1 MGVKLS
7 VFLSIAVVASG
18 AMLYEPV
25 TAALAPPIARAL
37 APTPP
42 QPQQPPPPNCAPTL
56 VSDVYKARFPGGA
69 EAQLFSPAPPGA
81 VVVPNGCPPP
91 PGYVLNG
98 GHNTLSSW
106 GTIYVPA
113 PR

>member
-1 MGVKLS
+1 MNVKLS
-7 VFLSIAVVASG
+7 VFLSIAAVASG

-25 TAALAPPIARAL
+25 TAALKPPAAKS
-37 APTPP
+37 PQPPPP
-42 QPQQPPPPNCAPTL
+42 QPQQPPPPNCTPTL
-56 VSDVYKARFPGGA
+56 VADLYRYYATSSQSV
-69 EAQLFSPAPPGA
+69 PAPPGA

-98 GHNTLSSW
+98 GHNTLGSW
-106 GTIYVPA
+106 GTIYVPT

>member
-7 VFLSIAVVASG
+7 VFLSITVVASG

-25 TAALAPPIARAL
+25 AAALKPPAAKS
-37 APTPP
+37 PQSPPP
-42 QPQQPPPPNCAPTL
+42 QPQQPPPPNCTPTPVADL
-56 VSDVYKARFPGGA
+56 YRYYATSSQSV
-69 EAQLFSPAPPGA
+69 PAPPGA
-81 VVVPNGCPPP
+81 VVVSNGCPPP

-98 GHNTLSSW
+98 GHNPLSAW